1 MTAAIILAAGRGSR
15 MREMTAEQPKCFARL
30 HGRRLLDWQL
40 DAIRGAGIDSIAIVR
55 GYLRESFD
63 EPVHYFE
70 NPAWSSSNMVRTL
83 LQAGEWLQREDCIV
97 SYSDIV
103 YTPATV
109 AALMKTDGDLAIAYD
124 PAWLQLWSQRFADPL
139 ADAESFRLNG
149 DVLETIGERCASVEE
164 IQGQYMGLLKFTPN
178 GWRKVT
184 ELLRGHSEAE
194 IDRLDMTSLLRK
206 GLAAGWRIHLCPV
219 VGPWG
224 EVDEPGDL
232 ALYHR
237 ILPVAGLAEG
247 TAS

>member
-15 MREMTAEQPKCFARL
+15 MRELTAEQPKCFARL

-40 DAIRGAGIDSIAIVR
+40 DAIRGAGIDSVSIVR
-55 GYLRESFD
+55 GYLREAFE

-70 NPAWSSSNMVRTL
+70 NAAWSSSNMVRTL
-83 LQAGEWLQREDCIV
+83 LQAREWLQQEDCIV

-109 AALMKTDGDLAIAYD
+109 SALMNTEGDLAIAYD

-149 DVLETIGERCASVEE
+149 DVLETIGERCASVDE
-164 IQGQYMGLLKFTPN
+164 IHGQYMGLLKFTPS
-178 GWRKVT
+178 GWRKVA
-184 ELLRGHSEAE
+184 ELLEGHSEAE

-237 ILPVAGLAEG
+237 IIPAVDLTEG
-247 TAS
+247 ARQ